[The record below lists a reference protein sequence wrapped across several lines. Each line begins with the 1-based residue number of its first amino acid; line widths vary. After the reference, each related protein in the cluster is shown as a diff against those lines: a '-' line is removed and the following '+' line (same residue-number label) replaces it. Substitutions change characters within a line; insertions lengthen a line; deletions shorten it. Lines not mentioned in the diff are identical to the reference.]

1 MTLINNLPVKKY
13 LAIFAG
19 FFLILSLPGLI
30 LTWGKWQYYNQDYLA
45 ALNSFETSEWFSIF
59 KFDHLFA
66 KGSGY
71 YRMKDYS
78 RAIERFKAAAS
89 EGMTNKQKELAYYN
103 LGNSYYRQAEEKMN
117 NQEEGV
123 RENLLA
129 AIDAYTQALEIN
141 PENREAH
148 ENRELAKRRLEEIEE
163 NSEQKEGDEGEE
175 GDENN
180 QDEKQETD
188 PEEEQKIKESIEE
201 QKEAEEEGRKKY
213 NDRKYFDEGF
223 PPKVEGW

>member
-1 MTLINNLPVKKY
+1 MTSINSSSIKKF

-19 FFLILSLPGLI
+19 LFLILSVPGLI
-30 LTWGKWQYYNQDYLA
+30 LSWGKWHYYNQEYSS
-45 ALNSFETSEWFSIF
+45 ALSYFDTSEWFSIF

-66 KGSGY
+66 KGSSY
-71 YRMKDYS
+71 YWMKDYN
-78 RAIERFKAAAS
+78 RAIEQFTEAAS
-89 EGMTNKQKELAYYN
+89 EGMTGKENELANYN
-103 LGNSYYRQAEEKMN
+103 LGNAYYRLAEEKMN

-129 AIDAYTQALEIN
+129 AIDAYTRALEIN
-141 PENREAH
+141 PDNREAF
-148 ENRELAKRRLEEIEE
+148 ENRELARKRLEEIEK
-163 NSEQKEGDEGEE
+163 NSRQKESEDGEE
-175 GDENN
+175 SEDKKQDEN
-180 QDEKQETD
+180 QETD
-188 PEEEQKIKESIEE
+188 PEEEEKIKESLEQ